1 MKSLVAILLL
11 INCLAFFMFKH
22 MQKQSEL
29 NNEQAK
35 MGQAQVNSPLTIK
48 LLSELSADQLEA
60 LDLEPL
66 HPEPLDS
73 EPLDSESLEPVN
85 LENESVEVDV
95 VPAP

>member
-35 MGQAQVNSPLTIK
+35 MGQDQVTSPLAIK
-48 LLSELSADQLEA
+48 LLSELSAEQLEA
-60 LDLEPL
+60 LD
-66 HPEPLDS
+66 PEPLDS
-73 EPLDSESLEPVN
+73 EPLDAESLEPVN
-85 LENESVEVDV
+85 PENESVEVDV